1 MSLMNKPASDRQ
13 SKRRSV
19 SRMRLAHPGRFLL
32 RIGMLALLIA
42 IVILTLG
49 YLKEAGQTGASAGGQ
64 ASPMGSLSPL
74 TAPLSPTPTPAPTP
88 TPTPTPPPAPEGHV
102 WSDLLVVLDPGHGGR
117 DPGTCTPDESIQ
129 EKDITLDVALRCA
142 QLLAQENIPV
152 LLTRTEDKALAD
164 TVNADLAA
172 RSRMANEADATLYVS
187 IHVNSLDLGIRGA
200 AGVFGL
206 ESYYRGKNSPYEA
219 FDGEWLATHIGEQA
233 AASSGNQLLAVIKR
247 SLAVLRETRMP
258 AVLLEIGYLT
268 NTGDAERLQSD
279 TYRQDIATGVARGIT
294 DAVALLAPQEYK
306 GVRQVL
312 KKLPEPTP
320 VPTPTPTQ
328 GGEPAQEGS
337 ENPPEVTND

>member
-1 MSLMNKPASDRQ
+1 MSLMNRPAADRQ
-13 SKRRSV
+13 SKGRRV
-19 SRMRLAHPGRFLL
+19 GRMRLAHPGRFLL
-32 RIGMLALLIA
+32 RIGMLALLIVIA
-42 IVILTLG
+42 ILTLG
-49 YLKEAGQTGASAGGQ
+49 YLKEDRQMGAAASGQ
-64 ASPMGSLSPL
+64 ASPMESLPPL
-74 TAPLSPTPTPAPTP
+74 AATPTPTPPPTP
-88 TPTPTPPPAPEGHV
+88 TPTPTPPPAPEGHE
-102 WSDLLVVLDPGHGGR
+102 WRDLLVVLDPGHGGR

-142 QLLAQENIPV
+142 QLLAQERIPV

-206 ESYYRGKNSPYEA
+206 ESYYRGKDSPYEA

-233 AASSGNQLLAVIKR
+233 AASSGNQLLGVIKR

-279 TYRQDIATGVARGIT
+279 TYRQDIATGVARGIA
-294 DAVALLAPQEYK
+294 DAVALLEPQEHN

-312 KKLPEPTP
+312 KRLPEPTP
-320 VPTPTPTQ
+320 VPTPTPTPS
-328 GGEPAQEGS
+328 GAPAQDDAED
-337 ENPPEVTND
+337 PPEVTND